1 MNLHTN
7 KLASAIKQISITMD
21 NLLSLFRMH
30 NDEKQKNL
38 YRYLIIQSEKK
49 TKTTKTNPNTDG
61 DLLLMTD
68 YIFLTF
74 LFFMAFI

>member
-30 NDEKQKNL
+30 NDEKQKISIVTSL
-38 YRYLIIQSEKK
+38 FRVKK
-49 TKTTKTNPNTDG
+49 KLKQLKQTRIPMVTYC
-61 DLLLMTD
+61 L
-68 YIFLTF
+68 
-74 LFFMAFI
+74 

>member
-1 MNLHTN
+1 
-7 KLASAIKQISITMD
+7 MD
-21 NLLSLFRMH
+21 NLLSLLRMH
-30 NDEKQKNL
+30 NEKQNL
-38 YRYLIIQSEKK
+38 YLYLNAQNASLFRVKK

-74 LFFMAFI
+74 LFFIAFI

>member
-30 NDEKQKNL
+30 NDEKQKISIVTSL
-38 YRYLIIQSEKK
+38 FRVKK